1 MCCRNLKGFS
11 VFGNGAAG
19 NLYTAESQQV
29 GECLVRIGLGRGRG
43 KTGGGKGVERS
54 NEAECGFECAAV
66 GLGQAFLFAPGFGCG
81 CRQCCRGRFGRYA
94 GRRVW
99 QHIRPIFLSA
109 ISTIR
114 SHRRRPCLPDR
125 IFQCGQGLFQHCFIQ
140 HPLQGRMVQDVFD
153 AVGQVALLVK
163 EIDKDVDAGGFL
175 VGKGCSHACAC
186 RYCLKSSSP
195 AMLDSISSPSSPP
208 I

>member
-54 NEAECGFECAAV
+54 NDTECGFECAAV

-114 SHRRRPCLPDR
+114 SHRRRFMPAGSNFSMR
-125 IFQCGQGLFQHCFIQ
+125 SGL
-140 HPLQGRMVQDVFD
+140 VS
-153 AVGQVALLVK
+153 ALLHPTSTPR
-163 EIDKDVDAGGFL
+163 AYGP
-175 VGKGCSHACAC
+175 GCLRCC
-186 RYCLKSSSP
+186 RSGSP
-195 AMLDSISSPSSPP
+195 ARQGNR
-208 I
+208 